1 MINKIKTLIENQN
14 FNPSWFGILINPF
27 FIARRGLAV
36 EINSLAKELN
46 GKILD
51 VGCGTKP
58 YESFF
63 NYSDYIGLEFD
74 TGIDSEKK
82 TADFYYD
89 GKIFPFDSESF
100 DSVICNQVL
109 EHVFEPKEFLSEINR
124 ILKPGGK
131 FLITV
136 PFVWDEHEQPY
147 DFARYSSFGLVYLLE
162 KNGFKILRQRKSV
175 SNIAVIFQLLSGY
188 FYKISYQTKI
198 LKWLFILIIIFPL
211 NFLGI
216 IFGKIFPDNNDLYL
230 DNIILA
236 QKYDL

>member
-14 FNPSWFGILINPF
+14 FNPSWFGILVNPF
-27 FIARRGLAV
+27 FIARRGLAF
-36 EINSLAKELN
+36 EIKSLAKELN

-63 NYSDYIGLEFD
+63 NYSDYIGLEYD

-82 TADFYYD
+82 TADYYYD
-89 GKIFPFDSESF
+89 GKTFPFDSESF

-147 DFARYSSFGLVYLLE
+147 DFARYSSFGIVYLLE
-162 KNGFKILRQRKSV
+162 KNGFKILKQRKSV

-188 FYKISYQTKI
+188 FYKISYRIKI
-198 LKWLFILIIIFPL
+198 LKWLFMLVIISPL

-216 IFGKIFPDNNDLYL
+216 LFGKILPANNDLYL

>member
-1 MINKIKTLIENQN
+1 MINKIKILIENQN
-14 FNPSWFGILINPF
+14 FNPSWFGILVNPF

-36 EINSLAKELN
+36 EIKSLAKELN

-63 NYSDYIGLEFD
+63 NYSDYIGLEYD

-82 TADFYYD
+82 TADYYYD
-89 GKIFPFDSESF
+89 GKTFPFDSESF

-109 EHVFEPKEFLSEINR
+109 EHVFEPKEFLLEINR

-162 KNGFKILRQRKSV
+162 KNGFKILKQSKSV
-175 SNIAVIFQLLSGY
+175 SNIAVIFQLLGGY
-188 FYKISYQTKI
+188 FYKISYRRKI
-198 LKWLFILIIIFPL
+198 LKWLFMLVIIFPL

>member
-14 FNPSWFGILINPF
+14 FNPSWFGILVNPF

-36 EINSLAKELN
+36 EIKSLAKELN

-136 PFVWDEHEQPY
+136 PFAWDEHEQPY

-175 SNIAVIFQLLSGY
+175 SNIAVIFQMLSGY

>member
-14 FNPSWFGILINPF
+14 FNPSWFGILVNPF
-27 FIARRGLAV
+27 FIARRGLAF
-36 EINSLAKELN
+36 EIKSLAKELN

-63 NYSDYIGLEFD
+63 NYGDYIGLEYD

-82 TADFYYD
+82 TADYYYD
-89 GKIFPFDSESF
+89 GKTFPFDSESF

-136 PFVWDEHEQPY
+136 PFAWDEHEQPY
-147 DFARYSSFGLVYLLE
+147 DFARYSSFGIVYLLE
-162 KNGFKILRQRKSV
+162 KNGFKILKQRKSV

-188 FYKISYQTKI
+188 FYKISYRIKI
-198 LKWLFILIIIFPL
+198 LKWLFMLVIIFPL